1 MKKYILLLFLVTP
14 FSGWSS
20 TCATDIFGVINQ
32 RLSYMEDVALYKV
45 NHQKA
50 IEDIE
55 REKTVIAESARSA
68 TLVGLDETSIAHFF
82 SSQIAVAKAIQYR
95 YKADLLSVETHRK
108 PRDLNT
114 HVRPQLIKL
123 GNEINAKIANYLK
136 AGNAFTEQQRM
147 AFNEK
152 IELRYVSTADKANLF
167 DALQKIRLK

>member
-20 TCATDIFGVINQ
+20 TCATDIFGLINQ

-55 REKTVIAESARSA
+55 REKTVIAASARSA
-68 TLVGLDETSIAHFF
+68 TLVGLDEKSITRFF

-95 YKADLLSVETHRK
+95 HKADLLSVKAHKE

-123 GNEINAKIANYLK
+123 GNEINAKIANCLK
-136 AGNAFTEQQRM
+136 AGNAFTEQQRVT
-147 AFNEK
+147 FNET
-152 IELRYVSTADKANLF
+152 INLRYVSTADKTNLF
-167 DALQKIRLK
+167 EALQKIRLK